1 MKKLHGVHLAHHK
14 NTENSASVPLPL
26 PKLVRIPM
34 SMHIGAPCTPLV
46 KPRDTV
52 LVGQKIGD
60 TDAFMAVPIHSGVS
74 GKVKAVSTY
83 RMSNGRTC
91 PMVEKPT
98 ANRLFLRMSVRPLSL
113 IKRVSSRQCGKAD
126 WWAWAVQASPLT

>member
-91 PMVEKPT
+91 PMVEIET
-98 ANRLFLRMSVRPLSL
+98 DGEQTVRPLSP